1 MVPLTPRDAKD
12 ESLRSKGG
20 IKKVSHIK
28 SDLKKNSVLVKKA
41 RFCKRRPKIRKKV
54 KNQINQKYKTMYF
67 LEGSGIFQN
76 DFYHFE
82 IYVKRKIL
90 VCN

>member
-28 SDLKKNSVLVKKA
+28 SDFKKSSRFVKKA
-41 RFCKRRPKIRKKV
+41 RFCKRSPLKDKKISKK
-54 KNQINQKYKTMYF
+54 
-67 LEGSGIFQN
+67 
-76 DFYHFE
+76 
-82 IYVKRKIL
+82 
-90 VCN
+90 